1 MCNREVYIRIFEVD
15 LVYFEYLFNYLLLI
29 KLKIV
34 SNFDYVRYLGVI
46 LFFFR
51 VYWNSI
57 VVMYVIVFIFLVV
70 LF

>member
-34 SNFDYVRYLGVI
+34 SNIDCVRYLGVI
-46 LFFFR
+46 LFFF
-51 VYWNSI
+51 
-57 VVMYVIVFIFLVV
+57 
-70 LF
+70 